1 MKYDLLIRGGTVLDP
16 SQELHALRDVAMF
29 DGKVAAIGEGIA
41 ESEAAQVVDAT
52 GLIVTPGL
60 VDMHVHTYWG
70 ASDYGIEPDIGNIS
84 RGVTTALDAGSAG
97 ALTFPAFRRHVL
109 ERSDT
114 RQYALLNI
122 SAMGMLSPKIGE
134 LEDMRWADV
143 EQVVEVGRANRDLV
157 VGIKARLG
165 RVQAAENDVD
175 ALKGDRGGRG
185 PGQPGHDPHR
195 RHQDAT
201 GGPDG
206 DAAPRTVTAS
216 GPNTTDGC
224 LGTL

>member
-97 ALTFPAFRRHVL
+97 ALTMRECGLFPAFRRHVL

-143 EQVVEVGRANRDLV
+143 
-157 VGIKARLG
+157 RL
-165 RVQAAENDVD
+165 A
-175 ALKGDRGGRG
+175 GGRG
-185 PGQPGHDPHR
+185 RAGQQGPGGGDQGAPGTGAGR
-195 RHQDAT
+195 RERRRRIE
-201 GGPDG
+201 GRSRR
-206 DAAPRTVTAS
+206 PRPWTAWS
-216 GPNTTDGC
+216 
-224 LGTL
+224 